1 MDQLTKSTLE
11 IADVIE
17 RYVKNHPK
25 AADTSEGIRAW
36 WVTRERGGDSPGE
49 VQMALDHLVDGCRL
63 SRSVLTDG
71 TVVYSAA
78 VKP

>member
-1 MDQLTKSTLE
+1 
-11 IADVIE
+11 
-17 RYVKNHPK
+17 
-25 AADTSEGIRAW
+25 
-36 WVTRERGGDSPGE
+36 
-49 VQMALDHLVDGCRL
+49 MALDHLVDGCRL